1 MKEEC
6 ERQRT
11 TLYYCINERNSTQRQ
26 DKVRN
31 VEKSQQCRA
40 QSVTSSSP
48 RGRRGAVERRYDRV
62 PMIPL
67 RICPPFCTFL
77 PRKRYWPPLQSP
89 PTSNIQECWF
99 SSVLFANFYDCPRNN
114 YRNDF
119 PKFRSLIS
127 MHIHYTLYFTREN
140 TYSLTTI
147 VFNACLEKQSLKLAP
162 NWMQVQTR
170 SSLVICS
177 IVN

>member
-1 MKEEC
+1 
-6 ERQRT
+6 
-11 TLYYCINERNSTQRQ
+11 
-26 DKVRN
+26 
-31 VEKSQQCRA
+31 
-40 QSVTSSSP
+40 
-48 RGRRGAVERRYDRV
+48 
-62 PMIPL
+62 MIPL

-119 PKFRSLIS
+119 PKFRPLIS
-127 MHIHYTLYFTREN
+127 MHIHCTLYFTREN

-177 IVN
+177 IVNWFNSNKCNFYEEQLFDKIDNLIFIVVFVSQFHILFEIFEKFKMYLVSQKLTR